1 MTNKYKKGDAFSETQ
16 RSWYVPDEKV
26 SLALYHYA
34 TIKVR
39 FCPGQGGG
47 DFVVDSRSQWLSP
60 PRQNLLLGERDSCSS
75 SKPLARRREDRP
87 TDWPSADAATSGVS
101 AADDLWRSL
110 ARWRRTKTRSV
121 MVRSHWYEFCTS
133 TGYLWI
139 SLVRTVSVQIVFLS
153 NPYEVNNTKFVLI

>member
-47 DFVVDSRSQWLSP
+47 DFVVDSRSQ
-60 PRQNLLLGERDSCSS
+60 
-75 SKPLARRREDRP
+75 
-87 TDWPSADAATSGVS
+87 
-101 AADDLWRSL
+101 
-110 ARWRRTKTRSV
+110 
-121 MVRSHWYEFCTS
+121 
-133 TGYLWI
+133 
-139 SLVRTVSVQIVFLS
+139 
-153 NPYEVNNTKFVLI
+153 